1 MVVSKATCAWVRTL
15 FAKWE
20 TPAPQARYETARA
33 AVSISLKTSRGWEI
47 KGTWLEST
55 STVLAAMRFARKR
68 SISGLRAL
76 SFFATIYHEGIVFQA
91 ALGSDSAKM

>member
-1 MVVSKATCAWVRTL
+1 MVVSKATGAWVRTL

-33 AVSISLKTSRGWEI
+33 ALSIRLNTSLGLEI
-47 KGTWLEST
+47 KGTWLDVT
-55 STVLAAMRFARKR
+55 STVLAPIRFARKR
-68 SISGLRAL
+68 SISGLSAL
-76 SFFATIYHEGIVFQA
+76 SSFATIYHEGIVFQA